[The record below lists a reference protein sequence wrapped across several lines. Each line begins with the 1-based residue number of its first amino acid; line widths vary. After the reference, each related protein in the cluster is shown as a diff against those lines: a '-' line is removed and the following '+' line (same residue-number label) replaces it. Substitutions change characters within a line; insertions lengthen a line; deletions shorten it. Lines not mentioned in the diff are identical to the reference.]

1 MPSDKKRVNLTIPD
15 DVYERIQKYK
25 EANGIMNDASAC
37 YQLIVQ
43 QLKAFDNLELFAKVI
58 RENSMEVLMS
68 KTADGLSF
76 VKENEDKL
84 FPIKDAGST
93 E

>member
-1 MPSDKKRVNLTIPD
+1 MPSDKKRINLTIPD

-37 YQLIVQ
+37 FQLIVQ
-43 QLKAFDNLELFAKVI
+43 QLKAFDNMELLTKVI
-58 RENSMEVLMS
+58 KENSMEVLMS
-68 KTADGLSF
+68 SSTEGLAF
-76 VKENEDKL
+76 LKGNQDKL
-84 FPIKDAGST
+84 FPDKGAAST